1 MNNTVLNC
9 ENIVKTFTD
18 GDNRTEVLKGINLE
32 VKEGEMVAIVG
43 QSGSG
48 KSTLLHILGG
58 LDDPTSGKSSL
69 NNFNWK
75 EMSSSKKDS
84 WRNKYLGVVYQQHHL
99 LNEFSAI
106 ENVAMPLIIRGQS
119 KSVAKETAKEIL
131 TKVGLSERL
140 NHSPSA
146 LSGGERQRVSI
157 ARALVTK
164 PKCLIAD
171 EPTGNLDTKAAEGV
185 FDLLYNLAKENKT
198 AVILVTHDE
207 KLASKMDRKVTIKD
221 GLLI

>member
-18 GDNRTEVLKGINLE
+18 GDNKTEVLKGINLE

-58 LDDPTSGKSSL
+58 LDDPTSGISSL

-75 EMSSSKKDS
+75 DMSSSKKDT

-171 EPTGNLDTKAAEGV
+171 EPTGNLDTKSAQGV

-207 KLASKMDRKVTIKD
+207 NLASKMDRKVTIKD